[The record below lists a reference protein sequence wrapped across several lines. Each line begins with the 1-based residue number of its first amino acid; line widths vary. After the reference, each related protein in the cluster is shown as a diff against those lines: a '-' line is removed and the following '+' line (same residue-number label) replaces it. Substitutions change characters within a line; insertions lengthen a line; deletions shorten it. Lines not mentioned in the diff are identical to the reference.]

1 MLGVK
6 SVQMLIQQPIFTVY
20 LTSQGIELHPGC
32 EDYPYRQALHSCK
45 SFELAYEFAQ
55 MAAACRNLPL
65 QIKQLPTVVSGA

>member
-1 MLGVK
+1 MLEVN
-6 SVQMLIQQPIFTVY
+6 SAPTFRQQSIFTVY
-20 LTSQGIELHPGC
+20 LTSRGIELHPGC

-65 QIKQLPTVVSGA
+65 QIRQLSD

>member
-1 MLGVK
+1 MQA
-6 SVQMLIQQPIFTVY
+6 SVHQPIFTVY

-65 QIKQLPTVVSGA
+65 QVKKLSEYSLNV